1 MSLKTPL
8 SFSLF
13 AGLMLLNIGPSSAQ
27 ISIGGIKIGVA
38 APLSG
43 PFKLLGEQMK
53 AGADAAAGSVG
64 ATLVIADDACTDVGG
79 KAAAEKFVTEKVD
92 VVIGFTC
99 FESIAA
105 VLPMLKAA
113 NIPTITTG
121 VRANSLTDNKPKS
134 GFLVYRL
141 NPRDS
146 MEADALADQL
156 LVRWRDK
163 PFAIID
169 DGTVHPRDLAESLRQ
184 AATDAGLKPVF
195 TDTFRPG
202 LENQAALARR
212 LQKSGATSVFVGGD
226 VSDALVISKNAQN
239 YGGLE
244 LAIGE
249 SEDVSDDSGDHGEIL
264 SVTPQNPTALQ
275 ESIDAASQ
283 LRQAGIEPDGNALRA
298 YAAVE
303 IANAAFSADAALP
316 LNERIATGNFH
327 TAIGAVS
334 FDSKGDLAQNNFALT
349 HLVNGRFVPFATTPV
364 PAP

>member
-1 MSLKTPL
+1 MT
-8 SFSLF
+8 SLF
-13 AGLMLLNIGPSSAQ
+13 AGLLFHSAGPATAQ
-27 ISIGGIKIGVA
+27 VSIGGIKIGVA

-53 AGADAAAGSVG
+53 AGAQAAAGSVG
-64 ATLVIADDACTDVGG
+64 ATLVIVDDQCTDIGG
-79 KAAAEKFVTEKVD
+79 KTAAEQFAALKVD
-92 VVIGFTC
+92 AVIGFTC
-99 FESIAA
+99 FESITAA
-105 VLPMLKAA
+105 LPALKAV

-121 VRANSLTDNKPKS
+121 VRADSLTDNKTKS

-141 NPRDS
+141 SPRDS
-146 MEADALADQL
+146 MEADALASQL
-156 LVRWRDK
+156 LPRWRDK

-184 AATDAGLKPVF
+184 AALDAGLKPVF

-202 LENQAALARR
+202 LTNQAALARR

-226 VSDALVISKNAQN
+226 VSDALVLSKNALD

-249 SEDVSDDSGDHGEIL
+249 SEDPLDESGDHGEIL

-283 LRQAGIEPDGNALRA
+283 LRQVGIEPDGNALRA

-303 IANAAFSADAALP
+303 IANAAFSADPTQP
-316 LNERIATGNFH
+316 LSERIRAGNFH
-327 TAIGAVS
+327 TAIGALS
-334 FDSKGDLAQNNFALT
+334 FDPKGDLAQNNYALT
-349 HLVNGRFVPFATTPV
+349 HLVNGLFVPFAAAPV

>member
-1 MSLKTPL
+1 MRRKTAL
-8 SFSLF
+8 HFSLI
-13 AGLMLLNIGPSSAQ
+13 AGLVSLLVGAAAAQ
-27 ISIGGIKIGVA
+27 VSVSGIKIGLA

-43 PFKLLGEQMK
+43 SFKLLGEQME
-53 AGADAAAGSVG
+53 AGAKAAASLAG
-64 ATLVIADDACTDVGG
+64 ATLVIADDQCTDAGG
-79 KAAAEKFVTEKVD
+79 KAAAEKFVAEKVD
-92 VVIGFTC
+92 AVIGFTC
-99 FESIAA
+99 FESITAA
-105 VLPMLKAA
+105 LPALKIA

-121 VRANSLTDNKPKS
+121 VRADSLTDNKPKS
-134 GFLVYRL
+134 GFVVYRL
-141 NPRDS
+141 SPRDS
-146 MEADALADQL
+146 MEADALASQL
-156 LVRWRDK
+156 LPRWRDK

-184 AATDAGLKPVF
+184 AAIDAGLKPVF

-226 VSDALVISKNAQN
+226 ISDALVISKNAEQ

-249 SEDVSDDSGDHGEIL
+249 SEDVSGDSGAHGEIL

-275 ESIDAASQ
+275 ESIEAATQ
-283 LRQAGIEPDGNALRA
+283 LRHAGIEPDGNALRA

-303 IANAAFSADAALP
+303 IVNAAFSADAAQP
-316 LNERIATGNFH
+316 LSERIATGNFH
-327 TAIGAVS
+327 TAIGVIS
-334 FDSKGDLAQNNFALT
+334 FDAKGDLVQNNYALT
-349 HLVNGRFVPFATTPV
+349 HLANGRFVPFAAV

>member
-1 MSLKTPL
+1 MRGKTAL
-8 SFSLF
+8 HFSLF
-13 AGLMLLNIGPSSAQ
+13 AGLLFALIGSAVAQ
-27 ISIGGIKIGVA
+27 VSIAGVKIGLA

-53 AGADAAAGSVG
+53 AGAVAAAGTVA
-64 ATLVIADDACTDVGG
+64 ATLVIADDTCTDAGG
-79 KAAAEKFVTEKVD
+79 KAAAEKFVAQKVD
-92 VVIGFTC
+92 VIIGFTC
-99 FESIAA
+99 FESITAA
-105 VLPMLKAA
+105 LPMLKTA

-121 VRANSLTDNKPKS
+121 VRADSLTDNKPKS

-141 NPRDS
+141 SPRDS
-146 MEADALADQL
+146 MEAEALASQL
-156 LVRWRDK
+156 LPRWRDK
-163 PFAIID
+163 AFAIID

-226 VSDALVISKNAQN
+226 ISDALVISRNAKD

-244 LAIGE
+244 LATGE
-249 SEDVSDDSGDHGEIL
+249 SEDVSDDTGDHGEIL
-264 SVTPQNPTALQ
+264 SVTLQNPTALQ
-275 ESIDAASQ
+275 ESIDAATQ

-298 YAAVE
+298 YSAVE
-303 IANAAFSADAALP
+303 IANAAFSADPAQP
-316 LNERIATGNFH
+316 LSERIATGNFQ
-327 TAIGAVS
+327 TAIGAIS
-334 FDSKGDLAQNNFALT
+334 FDPKGDLAQNNYALT
-349 HLVNGRFVPFATTPV
+349 HLVNGRFVPFAAV

>member
-1 MSLKTPL
+1 MRLKTAL
-8 SFSLF
+8 MLSLF
-13 AGLMLLNIGPSSAQ
+13 AGYLFAMSGIATAQ
-27 ISIGGIKIGVA
+27 VSIGAIKIGLA

-53 AGADAAAGSVG
+53 AGAEAAAGSLG
-64 ATLVIADDACTDVGG
+64 ATLVVADDQCTEAGG
-79 KAAAEKFVTEKVD
+79 KAAADKFVAEKVD
-92 VVIGFTC
+92 AVIGFTC
-99 FESIAA
+99 FESITAA
-105 VLPMLKAA
+105 LPALKAA

-134 GFLVYRL
+134 GFLIYRL
-141 NPRDS
+141 SPRDS
-146 MEADALADQL
+146 MEAEALVAQL
-156 LVRWRDK
+156 LERWRDK

-184 AATDAGLKPVF
+184 AAIDSGLKPVF

-212 LQKSGATSVFVGGD
+212 LLKSGASQVFVGGD
-226 VSDALVISKNAQN
+226 ISDALVISKDAQQ

-249 SEDVSDDSGDHGEIL
+249 SDDPLEDSGDHGEIL

-275 ESIDAASQ
+275 QSIDAATQ

-303 IANAAFSADAALP
+303 IVNAAFSADAAQP
-316 LNERIATGNFH
+316 LSERIGTGNFH
-327 TAIGAVS
+327 TAIGALS
-334 FDSKGDLAQNNFALT
+334 FDAKGDLAQNNYALT
-349 HLVNGRFVPFATTPV
+349 HLVNGHFVPFAATPV